1 MKKNSLLKAIGIL
14 FLVYVVLSWI
24 IPTGYFSNGEFTSNS
39 TIPVGIFDLILYPL
53 ITVTSSVFMLTA
65 LVFVMIGA
73 FYGILN
79 KTNAY
84 QKLLNNLKSKLE
96 GKEKVALIVTT
107 VVFTVLSSLTGL
119 TLPLFV
125 FVPFISTLLILLGY
139 NKLTSMLSTVGAILV
154 GNMAST
160 YGFNVAGYIK
170 YLTNDINNSIII
182 RIILLVV
189 STIILVFFTLKA
201 SYNKET
207 DKEVALYTKT
217 TKKADTLPLVISLI
231 VMFIIT
237 FVGMINWSN
246 VFGISLFNDIHGTIT
261 GIKIGDYK
269 LVSNLIGNNISVMG
283 SWTNYELCLVLF
295 VFGFI
300 IGKLYKLTFKEIV
313 EGAIEGIKEIIPVA
327 LMTIAANILFLLV
340 NSNSE
345 GYTFFS
351 TIINFLQGSKIAVV
365 PFGLISLIGSLLYND
380 FPYLLS
386 SLYGAVVSFS
396 DQYVLIGM
404 IAQTIH
410 GLVQLIAPTSVIL
423 VAGLTYF
430 KIPYTKWLKENWKL
444 FLSLFILII
453 ILLILV

>member
-1 MKKNSLLKAIGIL
+1 MKLCIKTLGCKVNAYESECIEEDFKNHDYEIVSDFNDADVI
-14 FLVYVVLSWI
+14 VVN
-24 IPTGYFSNGEFTSNS
+24 TC
-39 TIPVGIFDLILYPL
+39 
-53 ITVTSSVFMLTA
+53 TVTNQADAKSRKLIRQARKNEKACLVVCGCSSQQH
-65 LVFVMIGA
+65 
-73 FYGILN
+73 
-79 KTNAY
+79 KD
-84 QKLLNNLKSKLE
+84 
-96 GKEKVALIVTT
+96 
-107 VVFTVLSSLTGL
+107 SLMELG
-119 TLPLFV
+119 V
-125 FVPFISTLLILLGY
+125 DILLG
-139 NKLTSMLSTVGAILV
+139 TSGKSRIYSLV
-154 GNMAST
+154 EN
-160 YGFNVAGYIK
+160 
-170 YLTNDINNSIII
+170 YLKT
-182 RIILLVV
+182 
-189 STIILVFFTLKA
+189 
-201 SYNKET
+201 KE
-207 DKEVALYTKT
+207 K
-217 TKKADTLPLVISLI
+217 
-231 VMFIIT
+231 
-237 FVGMINWSN
+237 
-246 VFGISLFNDIHGTIT
+246 ISLFNDIHGTIT